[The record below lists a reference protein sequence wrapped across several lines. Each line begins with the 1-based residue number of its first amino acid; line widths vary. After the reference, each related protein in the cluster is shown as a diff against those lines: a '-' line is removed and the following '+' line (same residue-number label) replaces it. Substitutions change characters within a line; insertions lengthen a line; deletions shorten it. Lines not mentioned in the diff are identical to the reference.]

1 MGSCCGPYSA
11 ATRLCS
17 SYSSSEVK
25 MSLLVPSLSPRR
37 PALTAPAPPRPA
49 TASIHAHVVR
59 GGVLCPRGG
68 EDHRWLL
75 LIAPSYRSDMGRVR
89 GQSSAGSEWLQ
100 VAVVGEE
107 GQLPPSPPPRRHIP
121 ALLPLWPAVL
131 SLREFCEP
139 VPHTEACLAAYGVN
153 RLVRKLEL
161 EMASRLASNAC
172 TPPVHLRWRIISGK
186 KWEKRFFELH

>member
-1 MGSCCGPYSA
+1 
-11 ATRLCS
+11 
-17 SYSSSEVK
+17 
-25 MSLLVPSLSPRR
+25 
-37 PALTAPAPPRPA
+37 
-49 TASIHAHVVR
+49 
-59 GGVLCPRGG
+59 
-68 EDHRWLL
+68 
-75 LIAPSYRSDMGRVR
+75 
-89 GQSSAGSEWLQ
+89 

-131 SLREFCEP
+131 NLREFCEP
-139 VPHTEACLAAYGVN
+139 VPHTEACLAAYGVD